1 MTTALIAEDE
11 PLLADEL
18 QSELARLWPDLRVV
32 ARAGTGEQAVE
43 QALRLRPDLCFLDI
57 RLPGAS
63 GLQAAQCLAEDW
75 PDGAPFPL
83 LVFVTAYD
91 QYAVQAFDAQA
102 VDYLV
107 KPVQPARLERC
118 LRRLRERLAARAAT
132 PPPEA
137 ALAQLRALLAA
148 AEAPLQPLPPLRIV
162 QAQQGALIHL
172 VPIDEVIYFEAA
184 DKYVRVVT
192 AQRELLVRTA
202 LRELVARLDPQAFWQ
217 VHRGIVVQ
225 ARYIATALRD
235 DSGKVRLTLRGR
247 PETLVASRLYAQL
260 FRGL

>member
-57 RLPGAS
+57 RMPGAS

-107 KPVQPARLERC
+107 KPVQLARLERC

-132 PPPEA
+132 PPPEVT
-137 ALAQLRALLAA
+137 LAQLRALLAG
-148 AEAPLQPLPPLRIV
+148 LRRRRMWPPIRPSGS
-162 QAQQGALIHL
+162 ASF
-172 VPIDEVIYFEAA
+172 P
-184 DKYVRVVT
+184 T
-192 AQRELLVRTA
+192 AC
-202 LRELVARLDPQAFWQ
+202 
-217 VHRGIVVQ
+217 
-225 ARYIATALRD
+225 ATPSASRP
-235 DSGKVRLTLRGR
+235 SRRGR
-247 PETLVASRLYAQL
+247 RPCAFTSQRDP
-260 FRGL
+260 